1 MAGQEEV
8 SDEDYTNGLDALS
21 SLISGRVRGDGKNWS
36 HAFDMMKIYL
46 EVSLICTEY
55 TQCAGL

>member
-1 MAGQEEV
+1 MAGPGEVTDEE
-8 SDEDYTNGLDALS
+8 YNKGLDALS

-46 EVSLICTEY
+46 EVSSISTIY
-55 TQCAGL
+55 T